1 MTKTILFDQFS
12 RYKACADI
20 LAKIST
26 QNETILDVGSG
37 VECVLGELLPNHKIT
52 YVDPLFSGFSK
63 IEDNMIVGNIFTK
76 ELDEKSF
83 DHVVCVDTLEHVPSN
98 LRESFL
104 ERISKLSRKS
114 IILACPCSDAG
125 DAVET
130 DKWLNDIYLA
140 GFNKNYDWLDEHISY
155 GLPSLSQTIKE
166 IEKLGWHT
174 QVTQNGYT
182 TWLKQLLGFTIC
194 ALESKSLMP
203 HVNELSDY
211 FNKNFSEYDYLEP
224 CYRQVI
230 VATKESLSFSV
241 QKPALN
247 SNIKQELNEKWK
259 LVQKKII
266 ASTSTI
272 ADKER
277 EIDTLRN
284 DLNNLRNDLNNL
296 RITSKTELSA
306 LRKQKDAE
314 LDELRR
320 KYELELQS
328 LRIHLEN
335 AQKTIL
341 AIHQSFTFRMLR
353 KYDNS
358 LGKIFPIRP
367 KKYLKSTKQ
376 QSTVEEKKSV
386 IDDALKTNLNKKDV
400 ICFPIINWDYRQ
412 QRPHHLLNDLAQ
424 RGHRIFY
431 LTVNLRNLEKPYDIT
446 KLANNVYQVG
456 LSSSNFFDIYKD
468 KFDNSQLDFVV
479 NSFRTLRDDLKID
492 AFCIVDF
499 PTWTPFVL
507 KLRKLFNYK
516 IIFDCLDDFHNFPN
530 VTKERIGEEKT
541 LLKESDLVI
550 ASSSSLFKKSK
561 TITPKSVF
569 IPNAGEFNHFRKS
582 VPNDYLNNFQKPLIG
597 YFGSI
602 AEWFDIDL
610 IKYVAKKRPNF
621 NFIFLGHTYGA
632 DIRDLQKLNNIH
644 FLGEQPYSE
653 LPKYLYHFDVCLI
666 PFKKIPLIKATHP
679 VKIYEYMA
687 MGKPIVTTEM
697 PELLLMK
704 DLCYIAKDYQ
714 DFLNKLDLAINEND
728 TTLRQKRIEF
738 SSKNT
743 WKDRSELL
751 YSELQ
756 KIPSLN
762 IQNHSK
768 I

>member
-20 LAKIST
+20 LGKITT

-52 YVDPLFSGFSK
+52 YVDPLFSNLLK

-125 DAVET
+125 DAVEI
-130 DKWLNDIYLA
+130 DKWLNDIYVA

-182 TWLKQLLGFTIC
+182 PWLKQLLGFTIC
-194 ALESKSLMP
+194 ALESNSLMP
-203 HVNELSDY
+203 QVYELSDY

-230 VATKESLSFSV
+230 VATKELLSFSV

-247 SNIKQELNEKWK
+247 SNIKQELNKKWE
-259 LVQKKII
+259 LIQKKII

-272 ADKER
+272 MYKER

-284 DLNNLRNDLNNL
+284 DL
-296 RITSKTELSA
+296 
-306 LRKQKDAE
+306 
-314 LDELRR
+314 DELRR
-320 KYELELQS
+320 KYAS
-328 LRIHLEN
+328 

-376 QSTVEEKKSV
+376 QSTAEERKSV
-386 IDDALKTNLNKKDV
+386 VDEALKTNLNKKDV

-431 LTVNLRNLEKPYDIT
+431 LTTNLRNSEKPYDIK
-446 KLANNVYQVG
+446 KLTNNVYEVD

-530 VTKERIGEEKT
+530 VTKERIKEEKT

-550 ASSSSLFKKSK
+550 SSSLSLFKKSK

-610 IKYVAKKRPNF
+610 IKYIAKKRPNF
-621 NFIFLGHTYGA
+621 NFIFLGYTYGS

-666 PFKKIPLIKATHP
+666 PFKKIPLIEATHP

-687 MGKPIVTTEM
+687 MGKPIVTTEI
-697 PELLLMK
+697 PELLPMK
-704 DLCYIAKDYQ
+704 DLCYIAKDRQ
-714 DFLNKLDLAINEND
+714 DFLNKLDLAINENN
-728 TTLRQKRIEF
+728 TELRQKRIEF

-756 KIPSLN
+756 KILSLN

-768 I
+768 M